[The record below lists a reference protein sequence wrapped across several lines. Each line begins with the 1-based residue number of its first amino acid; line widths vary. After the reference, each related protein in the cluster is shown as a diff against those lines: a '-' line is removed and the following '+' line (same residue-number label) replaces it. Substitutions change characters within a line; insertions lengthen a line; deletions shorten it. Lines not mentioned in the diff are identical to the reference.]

1 MNALVKSAAWEG
13 VDITTLEE
21 CYHIQ
26 QTLPE
31 TQEVHDYYAYR
42 LKDGRVVLQSG
53 AVGWYSTLSD
63 NLYEALEKYV
73 IYQDIGGNAQ
83 AINTANYS
91 QSLPPKELNQPEE
104 VVRNYFTT
112 EAPYYEGIVS
122 IELMSDD
129 YPLYKNTGIEGEY
142 EAGNIIIYKVLTG
155 RDKKDHNP
163 ERSVSV
169 ARASKDSAW
178 KVINHGY

>member
-1 MNALVKSAAWEG
+1 
-13 VDITTLEE
+13 
-21 CYHIQ
+21 
-26 QTLPE
+26 
-31 TQEVHDYYAYR
+31 
-42 LKDGRVVLQSG
+42 VLQSG

-63 NLYEALEKYV
+63 DLYEALAKYV
-73 IYQDIGGNAQ
+73 IYSDTDN
-83 AINTANYS
+83 NTQEVKNANYS
-91 QSLPPKELNQPEE
+91 QSLTAEELKQTEE
-104 VVRNYFTT
+104 VVRNHFTI

-122 IELMSDD
+122 IELMPDD
-129 YPLYKNTGIEGEY
+129 YYLYKNTGIEGEY

-169 ARASKDSAW
+169 ARASKNSAW